1 MKKREELISVIVP
14 IYKVEEYLDR
24 CIESI
29 VNQTYKNLEIILV
42 DDGSPDNCLKICDIW
57 KEKDDRIIVIHK
69 RNGGLSDARNS
80 GLDIASGN
88 YISFIDSDDFVSN
101 TFIEDLYYL
110 LIETHSDI
118 VQCRYSKFKYDYEI
132 KNILNEN
139 IYIIEFNTEN
149 AIKSLLE
156 EDILQQVVW
165 NKLYKIELF
174 NNLKFKVGKLNEDEF
189 FTYKIFSKAKK
200 IAYLNKCNYYYF
212 NRDNSIMGKNYSIKR
227 LDGLDA
233 RYERYIFLKNNYQ
246 SLLSLAKLNLL
257 NSILYSYQKSFEIK
271 DKVER
276 KNAKVKIKTIFKLI
290 KNDGVIIT
298 LKSIKER
305 IWIRGMYLS
314 LPLVSYIRKILKI
327 GY

>member
-1 MKKREELISVIVP
+1 ML
-14 IYKVEEYLDR
+14 
-24 CIESI
+24 
-29 VNQTYKNLEIILV
+29 
-42 DDGSPDNCLKICDIW
+42 
-57 KEKDDRIIVIHK
+57 KDD
-69 RNGGLSDARNS
+69 
-80 GLDIASGN
+80 
-88 YISFIDSDDFVSN
+88 
-101 TFIEDLYYL
+101 
-110 LIETHSDI
+110 
-118 VQCRYSKFKYDYEI
+118 I
-132 KNILNEN
+132 K
-139 IYIIEFNTEN
+139 
-149 AIKSLLE
+149 
-156 EDILQQVVW
+156 
-165 NKLYKIELF
+165 ELF